1 MAGANIASDILSSIA
16 PRSRRSQRGPIAIVD
31 IGSNSVRIVIYE
43 SQTRTPATLDNEKAI
58 CAIGRDM
65 VSTGRLHAEGCAH
78 ALRALSRFKI
88 LADGLGVT
96 TREAV
101 ATAAARDAQNG
112 KEFVTRAEAAWG
124 APVRVLSGEEEA
136 SLAAHGVLAGMP
148 DAEGLVADLGGGS
161 LDMVAVKNGLT
172 GSAYTRPFGPLR
184 LMDMARGDTDRARD
198 LVDEGLSE
206 LSGLKE
212 AAGSRI
218 FAVGGIWRSLARVD
232 MDREEYPLHV
242 LHEYAIPRSRA
253 LELCRIL
260 SRQSRKSLEKIKVVS
275 KRRLE
280 SLPAGAIVL
289 ERLLA
294 ATHAKEVVISAFG
307 LREGLLFAGLSDE
320 ERAKDPLLE
329 YAAGVNARSSRAP
342 DHARQL
348 YQWSA
353 PLFLD
358 DTFEMRRVREAA
370 FLFSDIGWRR
380 HPDDR
385 VLGSFRDVLNA
396 PFAGADH
403 RTRTLLATSVFY
415 RYSGDEEFPR
425 DQPESV
431 LLEKEDAPAALRIGL
446 AARLGFWLSASA
458 PGELA
463 QYRLRATPTRVILEV
478 PRKLEVNAG
487 DPTLKRL
494 GTLAAAFGRKGEILL
509 V

>member
-1 MAGANIASDILSSIA
+1 MAGGNIASEVA
-16 PRSRRSQRGPIAIVD
+16 AQGVVRTKRQRGPVAIVD

-43 SQTRTPATLDNEKAI
+43 SQTRTPAALDNEKAI

-65 VSTGRLHAEGCAH
+65 VTTGRLHAEGCAL
-78 ALRALSRFKI
+78 ALRALARFKL
-88 LADGLGVT
+88 LADGLEVGV
-96 TREAV
+96 REAV

-112 KEFVTRAEAAWG
+112 KEFIARAEAVWG

-136 SLAAHGVLAGMP
+136 RLAAHGVLAGIP

-161 LDMVAVKNGLT
+161 LDMVTVRKGAT
-172 GSAYTRPFGPLR
+172 GSAFTLPYGPLR
-184 LMDMARGDTDRARD
+184 LMDLARGDVDRARD
-198 LVDEGLSE
+198 LVDHGLE
-206 LSGLKE
+206 QLDGLKDGG
-212 AAGSRI
+212 GSRI
-218 FAVGGIWRSLARVD
+218 YAVGGIWRSLARVD

-242 LHEYAIPRSRA
+242 LHEYAIPRGRA
-253 LELCRIL
+253 LELCRLL
-260 SRQSRKSLEKIKVVS
+260 SRQSRKSLDKIKVVS

-289 ERLLA
+289 ERLLH
-294 ATHAKEVVISAFG
+294 ATSAKEVVVSAYG
-307 LREGLLFAGLSDE
+307 LREGLLFAGLSEE

-329 YAAGVNARSSRAP
+329 FAAGVNARMSRSA

-353 PLFLD
+353 PLFVD
-358 DTFEMRRVREAA
+358 DASESRRIREAT

-385 VLGSFRDVLNA
+385 VLGAFRDVLNA

-403 RTRTLLATSVFY
+403 RTRTLIASGVFH

-425 DQPESV
+425 DQPEAS
-431 LLEKEDAPAALRIGL
+431 LLREEDSPLALRIGL

-458 PGELA
+458 PAELA
-463 QYRLRATPTRVILEV
+463 QYRLRMTPSRVILEV
-478 PRKLEVNAG
+478 PRRLEVNAG
-487 DPTLKRL
+487 EPTLKRVAV
-494 GTLAAAFGRKGEILL
+494 LAASFGRKGEIL
-509 V
+509 VV

>member
-1 MAGANIASDILSSIA
+1 MAGSNVVSEALSPSGT
-16 PRSRRSQRGPIAIVD
+16 RSRRTPRGPVAIVD

-65 VSTGRLHAEGCAH
+65 VTTGRLHAEGCAL
-78 ALRALSRFKI
+78 ALRALGRFKL
-88 LADGLGVT
+88 LADGLNVV

-112 KEFVTRAEAAWG
+112 KEFVARAEAVWG

-136 SLAAHGVLAGMP
+136 RLAAQGVLAGIS

-161 LDMVAVKNGLT
+161 LDMVTVRNGRT
-172 GSAYTRPFGPLR
+172 GTAFTLPFGPLR
-184 LMDMARGDTDRARD
+184 LMDLARGDPDRARD
-198 LVDEGLSE
+198 LVDSGLSQ
-206 LSGLKE
+206 LNGIRDGV
-212 AAGSRI
+212 GSRI
-218 FAVGGIWRSLARVD
+218 YAVGGIWRSLARVD

-242 LHEYAIPRSRA
+242 LHEYAIPRSRV
-253 LELCRIL
+253 LELCRLL
-260 SRQSRKSLEKIKVVS
+260 SKQSRKSLDKIRVVS
-275 KRRLE
+275 RRRVE

-289 ERLLA
+289 ERLLQV
-294 ATHAKEVVISAFG
+294 THAREVVISAYG
-307 LREGLLFAGLSDE
+307 LREGLLFAGLGDE

-329 YAAGVNARSSRAP
+329 YANGVNLRMARSP
-342 DHARQL
+342 GHAHQL

-353 PLFLD
+353 PLFID
-358 DTFEMRRVREAA
+358 DTSDSRRVREAA

-385 VLGSFRDVLNA
+385 SLGAFRDVLNA

-403 RTRTLLATSVFY
+403 RTRTLIADSVFH

-425 DQPESV
+425 NQPEAS
-431 LLEKEDAPAALRIGL
+431 LLNEDDSPVALRVGL

-458 PGELA
+458 AGELA
-463 QYRLRATPTRVILEV
+463 QYRLRMTPSRIILEV
-478 PRKLEVNAG
+478 PRRLEVNAG
-487 DPTLKRL
+487 EPTLKRVAA
-494 GTLAAAFGRKGEILL
+494 LAASFGRKGEIL
-509 V
+509 VV